1 MEGHL
6 GVSVPVT
13 EVPELGP
20 LLGRFAE
27 SAPRGPAGFPLDDL
41 RFRLLSTLYER
52 FGQARRA
59 LGEGHA
65 ARAGELIS
73 RDTFLAAWK
82 ESSGSAADRLLA
94 ELDRRFAAARE
105 ESRLPLDALA
115 SHTPSESDRKTIR
128 ARIEAAGIPLE
139 RIESPEQ
146 APDVT
151 RALLHA
157 AMALDES
164 WERLGST
171 AVAELASWER
181 DVARVR
187 AWRRT
192 TTPLWIVT
200 GVAAL
205 VAIALGLSLGG
216 YLPAPGPLGVLQRW
230 FWSLPWP

>member
-1 MEGHL
+1 MEGDL
-6 GVSVPVT
+6 GVSAPIT

-27 SAPRGPAGFPLDDL
+27 AAPRGPAGFPLDDL
-41 RFRLLSTLYER
+41 RFRLLSTLYDR
-52 FGQARRA
+52 FGQARCALSEGNANRA
-59 LGEGHA
+59 A
-65 ARAGELIS
+65 ELIS
-73 RDTFLAAWK
+73 RDAFLAVWK
-82 ESSGSAADRLLA
+82 ESSGLAADRLLA
-94 ELDRRFAAARE
+94 EIDRRFASARE
-105 ESRLPLDALA
+105 ESRIPLEALA
-115 SHTPSESDRKTIR
+115 EHTPSDADRKTIR

-139 RIESPEQ
+139 RMESPPS

-187 AWRRT
+187 AWRRNT
-192 TTPLWIVT
+192 TLLWIVT
-200 GVAAL
+200 GAAAVA
-205 VAIALGLSLGG
+205 AIALGLSLGG